1 MGQYKVPQDVETED
15 KILGPLSVKQFIYVI
30 IGVLWAFLMWRLFS
44 WFLPLAAILALPVT
58 GFMLLLGFGQREGVP
73 FEDYVVAFIRFLV
86 LPRKLEWQKDDTKE
100 TITKDLT
107 PKESNEP
114 TQKNVTKGQLKQLAS
129 IIDTRGGGK
138 DSSIQLQENDTAA
151 EYASRVIGPQSAGP
165 SGAVVTVQNQFA
177 TPKDDI
183 FEDTQQAQGV
193 GQLLQNAEVD
203 VRQQAV
209 AQVQTVLA
217 NPAAATPSPQPAPP
231 PSPVA
236 SLLARK
242 NSNLPVATVARR
254 AAEQQ
259 LNPGEAVQ
267 LRQSSAQ

>member
-86 LPRKLEWQKDDTKE
+86 LPRKLEWQKDDAKE
-100 TITKDLT
+100 TITKDVAPQKT
-107 PKESNEP
+107 DEP
-114 TQKNVTKGQLKQLAS
+114 SQKNVTKGQLKQLAS

-138 DSSIQLQENDTAA
+138 DPSIQLQADDTAA
-151 EYASRVIGPQSAGP
+151 EYAARVIGPQSAGP
-165 SGAVVTVQNQFA
+165 SNAVVTVQNQYA
-177 TPKDDI
+177 TPNDDI
-183 FEDTQQAQGV
+183 LDETGQRSEGV
-193 GQLLQNAEVD
+193 GQLLQSAEVD
-203 VRQQAV
+203 VKQQAV
-209 AQVQTVLA
+209 AQVQTVLN
-217 NPAAATPSPQPAPP
+217 NPAAAPPAAQTAPA

-267 LRQSSAQ
+267 LRQSNT

>member
-15 KILGPLSVKQFIYVI
+15 KILGPLSIKQFIYVI

-58 GFMLLLGFGQREGVP
+58 GFMFLLGFGQREGVP
-73 FEDYVVAFIRFLV
+73 FEDYVVAFIRYLV
-86 LPRKLEWQKDDTKE
+86 LPRKLEWQKDDAKE
-100 TITKDLT
+100 TITKDLA
-107 PKESNEP
+107 PKTTNEP
-114 TQKNVTKGQLKQLAS
+114 LQKNVTKGQLKQLAS
-129 IIDTRGGGK
+129 IIDTRGGEK
-138 DSSIQLQENDTAA
+138 DSSIQLQENNAAA
-151 EYASRVIGPQSAGP
+151 EYAARVIGPQSAA
-165 SGAVVTVQNQFA
+165 SNSTVVTVQNQFA

-183 FEDTQQAQGV
+183 FEDGQRSEGV
-193 GQLLQNAEVD
+193 GQLLHSAEAD

-209 AQVQTVLA
+209 AQVQTALT
-217 NPAAATPSPQPAPP
+217 NPTAAAPTPQPAPT
-231 PSPVA
+231 PSPAA

-267 LRQSSAQ
+267 LRQGAAQ